1 MEFLRYRYVLF
12 GLIICC
18 LFSTTALA
26 QSSDKINTAATLIL
40 REEYVEAE
48 ELLTK
53 TLKENPKSEDAL
65 FYRAKCYY
73 ALKRLKDALA
83 DCNELLK
90 LNTANAEGYYLR
102 ALCKTSLNSHLAAE
116 KDYSDAI
123 ILKPEEEHFYAAR
136 GQNYFL
142 MGDYDNAINDYTL
155 AIQKNDTEGKYYYKR
170 GITLYIISSKE
181 MGCRDIVKSA
191 ELGYAEAFEILKFY
205 CK

>member
-1 MEFLRYRYVLF
+1 MKLFRYRYFLTGLF
-12 GLIICC
+12 ICC
-18 LFSTTALA
+18 IQSVNVFA
-26 QSSDKINTAATLIL
+26 QSSDKINAAATHIL

-48 ELLTK
+48 ELLSLV
-53 TLKENPKSEDAL
+53 LKVNPKSEEAL
-65 FYRAKCYY
+65 FYRAKCFY
-73 ALKRLKDALA
+73 ALKRIKEALS

-90 LNTANAEGYYLR
+90 INTANAEGYYLR
-102 ALCKTSLNSHLAAE
+102 ALCKTALNSYQAAD

-142 MGDYDNAINDYTL
+142 MGDYDNAINDYSL
-155 AIQKNDTEGKYYYKR
+155 AIQKNDAEGKYYYKR

-181 MGCRDIVKSA
+181 MACRDIIKSA
-191 ELGYAEAFEILKFY
+191 ELGYVEAFEILKFY

>member
-1 MEFLRYRYVLF
+1 MKYFRYRYF
-12 GLIICC
+12 FACLIICC
-18 LFSTTALA
+18 FHSTKVLA
-26 QSSDKINTAATLIL
+26 QSLDKINAAATHIL

-53 TLKENPKSEDAL
+53 ALKENPKSEDAL
-65 FYRAKCYY
+65 FYRSKCYY

-90 LNTANAEGYYLR
+90 INTANAEGYYLR
-102 ALCKTSLNSHLAAE
+102 ALCKTALNSYQAAE

-123 ILKPEEEHFYAAR
+123 ILKPEEEHYYAAR

-142 MGDYDNAINDYTL
+142 MGDYDNAINDYSL

-181 MGCRDIVKSA
+181 MACRDIVKSA

>member
-1 MEFLRYRYVLF
+1 MKRYSCSSI
-12 GLIICC
+12 LIA
-18 LFSTTALA
+18 FSLCYFSSLTGFA
-26 QSSDKINTAATLIL
+26 QSSDKVNTAATHLL
-40 REEYVEAE
+40 REEYSEAE

-53 TLKENPKSEDAL
+53 ALKENPKNEDAL

-73 ALKRLKDALA
+73 GLKRLKDALS

-90 LNTANAEGYYLR
+90 INTINAEGYYLR
-102 ALCKTSLNSHLAAE
+102 ALCKTALNSFQTAE
-116 KDYSDAI
+116 KDYTDAI

-142 MGDYDNAINDYTL
+142 MGDYDHAINDYTL
-155 AIQKNDTEGKYYYKR
+155 AIQKNDSEGKYFYKR

-181 MGCRDIVKSA
+181 MDCRDLVKSA